1 MNKPLSVIGTLR
13 VLQDIAD
20 ERARHTNVEGCSRD
34 HDDEHTD
41 GALALAAAAYIGSSL
56 KGLGSYGPPDGQQDD
71 IDVLISM
78 SPWSIRFQSG
88 RNSLIKAAA
97 LIVAEVERRD
107 RAAGTV

>member
-1 MNKPLSVIGTLR
+1 MSKPLAAISTLMA
-13 VLQDIAD
+13 LQDVAN
-20 ERARHTNVEGCSRD
+20 ERARQVNAEGYSRE
-34 HDDEHTD
+34 HDDAHKD

-71 IDVLISM
+71 VDVLVSM

-97 LIVAEVERRD
+97 LIIAEIERRD
-107 RAAGTV
+107 REKGAA